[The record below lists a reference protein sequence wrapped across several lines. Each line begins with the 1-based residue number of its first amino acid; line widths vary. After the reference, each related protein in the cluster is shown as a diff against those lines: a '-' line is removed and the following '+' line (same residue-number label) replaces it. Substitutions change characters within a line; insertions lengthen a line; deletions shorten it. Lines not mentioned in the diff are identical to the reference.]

1 MYILTLLIAAELDP
15 YSRYSIGE
23 LELSGWQK
31 MAGMTGSRQA
41 LEVNGGL
48 VCGRGGGAAAHYRY
62 QVTHYCFGR
71 QNGSRADAGPT

>member
-1 MYILTLLIAAELDP
+1 MPLNSDYDSVEDAELNP

-41 LEVNGGL
+41 LEVN
-48 VCGRGGGAAAHYRY
+48 VA
-62 QVTHYCFGR
+62 
-71 QNGSRADAGPT
+71 